1 MSMFDHDRLGR
12 SLALYEQARDTLEI
26 NPTRARAAIADAER
40 STLAIRAHYCGW
52 IEAKDGDLIAW
63 ARHRVATYV
72 RLLGQDIAP
81 EGAGVAAFA
90 IGRLESHFA
99 SVLRQDGAA

>member
-1 MSMFDHDRLGR
+1 MAAGSMFDHDRLGR
-12 SLALYEQARDTLEI
+12 SLRLYDQAREI
-26 NPTRARAAIADAER
+26 LTANPTRAHSAIADAER
-40 STLAIRAHYCGW
+40 ATLAIRAHYCGW

-72 RLLGQDIAP
+72 RLLGQDVAP

-90 IGRLESHFA
+90 IGQIERAFA
-99 SVLRQDGAA
+99 QGGAA